1 MWGYIARKQ
10 RPRLSKY
17 VPSLYVRVYRVK
29 KTGNIHSKRSLI
41 ICEGISQKE
50 TKEILDSWF
59 PHYMWGYIDG
69 LPVKCWRG
77 QVPSLY
83 VRVYRR
89 LILSQIAMCC
99 SLIICEGISYASA
112 VSSRHNGFPHYMWGY
127 IANRTAQQCKNDIP
141 SLYVRVYR
149 LLSCL
154 RIFQCC
160 SLIICEGISEENL
173 EEFRK
178 QLFPHYMWGYIV
190 ISGQF
195 AARRPVPSL
204 HVSVYRNRQW
214 HPSGLKKYKC
224 SWR

>member
-127 IANRTAQQCKNDIP
+127 IAFYPVCVFSNVVP

-149 LLSCL
+149 KRTWKNSGNS
-154 RIFQCC
+154 C
-160 SLIICEGISEENL
+160 SLIICEGISLSPANSL
-173 EEFRK
+173 PDA
-178 QLFPHYMWGYIV
+178 QFPHYMWVYIEIGNGILQASKNINV
-190 ISGQF
+190 VDDSIPQI
-195 AARRPVPSL
+195 A
-204 HVSVYRNRQW
+204 
-214 HPSGLKKYKC
+214 
-224 SWR
+224 